1 MMMKSH
7 GMIRALVISAF
18 AISAALAD
26 AHVAAAED
34 YYRGKKIFI
43 VSASS
48 AGGGYDQYARLLARH
63 IGKRI
68 PGAPTVIVQNMP
80 GAEGVKAANYI
91 YNLAPQDGTYIGAL
105 PRSLS
110 LSKLYGHHEQSLMFD
125 PFNFQWLGSLK
136 RDTGVLAVNTK
147 SGLTAPEDLRKREV
161 TLSSQASNSP
171 NSMYARMFNA
181 LYGAKLKPIEGYEGS
196 TAGMLAVE
204 RFEVD
209 GHLSGGTTAPLKNK
223 LAGWI
228 NAGTGKVLVQFGMN
242 RDMDYPDAPTVL
254 DLIPEAE
261 GRAVFELAF
270 TEQEIGSPYV
280 LGPKVAAAQM
290 QILEKAFIETARD
303 ADFLE
308 EARNENAPI
317 YMLDAATIQ
326 AMLKKAYGAP
336 SAITQKLRDLAN
348 VKAH

>member
-1 MMMKSH
+1 MTWLTCV
-7 GMIRALVISAF
+7 RALSLGL
-18 AISAALAD
+18 ALLGAQG
-26 AHVAAAED
+26 AAAED
-34 YYRGKKIFI
+34 YYSGKKIFI

-63 IGKRI
+63 LGKRI
-68 PGAPTVIVQNMP
+68 PGAPTIIVQNMP

-110 LSKLYGHHEQSLMFD
+110 LSKLYAHHEQSLQFD
-125 PFNFQWLGSLK
+125 PFSFQWLGSLK
-136 RDTGVLAVNTK
+136 RDTGVLAVNAK
-147 SGLTAPEDLRKREV
+147 SGLQSPEDLRKRQV

-171 NSMYARMFNA
+171 NSMYARMLNA
-181 LYGAKLKPIEGYEGS
+181 LYGSQLKPIEGYEGS

-223 LAGWI
+223 IAGWVR
-228 NAGTGKVLVQFGMN
+228 AGTGRVLLQFGMN

-254 DLIPEAE
+254 ELIGDPQ
-261 GRAVFELAF
+261 GRAMFELAF

-280 LGPKVAAAQM
+280 LGPKVPATQM
-290 QILEKAFIETARD
+290 EILEKAFIETARD
-303 ADFLE
+303 PDFVA
-308 EARNENAPI
+308 EAANENAPI
-317 YMLDAATIQ
+317 YMLDAVAIQ
-326 AMLKKAYGAP
+326 ALLKKAYGAQQDQ
-336 SAITQKLRDLAN
+336 IRQLRSLALAKSN
-348 VKAH
+348 

>member
-1 MMMKSH
+1 MAWPTC
-7 GMIRALVISAF
+7 IRALALV
-18 AISAALAD
+18 AALQGAQG
-26 AHVAAAED
+26 ASAED
-34 YYRGKKIFI
+34 FYSGKKIFI

-63 IGKRI
+63 LGKHI
-68 PGAPTVIVQNMP
+68 PGAPTIIVQNMP

-110 LSKLYGHHEQSLMFD
+110 LSKLYAHHEQSLQFD

-147 SGLTAPEDLRKREV
+147 SGLQRPEDLKTRQV
-161 TLSSQASNSP
+161 TISSQASSSP
-171 NSMYARMFNA
+171 NSMYARMLNA
-181 LYGAKLKPIEGYEGS
+181 LYGSNLKPIEGYEGS

-209 GHLSGGTTAPLKNK
+209 GHVSGGTTAPLKNK
-223 LAGWI
+223 IASWMK
-228 NAGTGKVLVQFGMN
+228 AGTGKVLLQFGMN
-242 RDMDYPDAPTVL
+242 RDMDYPDAPTAL
-254 DLIPEAE
+254 DLIPDAE

-280 LGPKVAAAQM
+280 LGPKAPAAQM
-290 QILEKAFIETARD
+290 DVLEKAFIETARD
-303 ADFLE
+303 PNFLTD
-308 EARNENAPI
+308 AAAENAPI
-317 YMLDAATIQ
+317 YLLDARAVQ
-326 AMLKKAYGAP
+326 ALLRKAYGAP
-336 SAITQKLRDLAN
+336 QDQIQRLRNLAIAKAN
-348 VKAH
+348 

>member
-1 MMMKSH
+1 MTWLTC
-7 GMIRALVISAF
+7 IRALSLG
-18 AISAALAD
+18 AALLSAQG
-26 AHVAAAED
+26 ATAED
-34 YYRGKKIFI
+34 YYSGKKIFI

-68 PGAPTVIVQNMP
+68 PGTPTIIVQNMP

-110 LSKLYGHHEQSLMFD
+110 LSKLYAHHEQSLQFD
-125 PFNFQWLGSLK
+125 PFSFQWLGSLK

-147 SGLTAPEDLRKREV
+147 SGLQSPEDLKKRQV

-171 NSMYARMFNA
+171 NSMYARMLNA
-181 LYGAKLKPIEGYEGS
+181 LYGSKLKPIEGYEGS

-209 GHLSGGTTAPLKNK
+209 GHVSGGTTAPLKNK
-223 LAGWI
+223 IAGWMK
-228 NAGTGKVLVQFGMN
+228 AGTGKVILQFGMK

-254 DLIPEAE
+254 ELLGDPA

-280 LGPKVAAAQM
+280 LGPKVPAAQVE
-290 QILEKAFIETARD
+290 ILEKAFIETARD
-303 ADFLE
+303 PTFLA
-308 EARNENAPI
+308 EAANENAPI
-317 YMLDAATIQ
+317 YMLDAIAIR
-326 AMLKKAYGAP
+326 ALLKKAYGAP
-336 SAITQKLRDLAN
+336 QDQIQQLRNLAIAKAN
-348 VKAH
+348 

>member
-1 MMMKSH
+1 MTWLTCV
-7 GMIRALVISAF
+7 RALSLGL
-18 AISAALAD
+18 ALLGAQGG
-26 AHVAAAED
+26 AAED
-34 YYRGKKIFI
+34 YYSGKKIFI

-68 PGAPTVIVQNMP
+68 PGAPTIIVQNMP

-110 LSKLYGHHEQSLMFD
+110 LSKLYAHHEQSLQFD

-147 SGLTAPEDLRKREV
+147 SGLQSPEDLKKRQV

-171 NSMYARMFNA
+171 NSMYARMLNA
-181 LYGAKLKPIEGYEGS
+181 LYGSKLKPIEGYEGS

-209 GHLSGGTTAPLKNK
+209 GHVSGGTTAPLKNK
-223 LAGWI
+223 IAGWMK
-228 NAGTGKVLVQFGMN
+228 AGTGKVLLQFGMN

-254 DLIPEAE
+254 DLLGDSA
-261 GRAVFELAF
+261 GRPLFELAF

-280 LGPKVAAAQM
+280 LGPKAPSAQVE
-290 QILEKAFIETARD
+290 ILEKAFIETARD
-303 ADFLE
+303 PTFLA
-308 EARNENAPI
+308 EAASENAPI
-317 YMLDAATIQ
+317 YMLDAIAIQ
-326 AMLKKAYGAP
+326 ALLKKAYGAP
-336 SAITQKLRDLAN
+336 QDQIQQLRNLAIAKSN
-348 VKAH
+348 

>member
-1 MMMKSH
+1 MTWLTCV
-7 GMIRALVISAF
+7 RALSLGV
-18 AISAALAD
+18 ALLGAQG
-26 AHVAAAED
+26 AAAED
-34 YYRGKKIFI
+34 YYSGKKIFI

-68 PGAPTVIVQNMP
+68 PGTPTIIVQNMP

-110 LSKLYGHHEQSLMFD
+110 LSKLYAHHEQSLQFD
-125 PFNFQWLGSLK
+125 PFSFQWLGSLK

-147 SGLTAPEDLRKREV
+147 SGLQSPEDLKKRQV

-171 NSMYARMFNA
+171 NSMYARMLNA
-181 LYGAKLKPIEGYEGS
+181 LYGSKLKPIEGYEGS

-209 GHLSGGTTAPLKNK
+209 GHVSGGTTAPLKNK
-223 LAGWI
+223 IAGWMK
-228 NAGTGKVLVQFGMN
+228 AGTGKVILQFGMN

-254 DLIPEAE
+254 ELIGDPA
-261 GRAVFELAF
+261 GRAIFALAF

-280 LGPKVAAAQM
+280 LGPKVPSAQVE
-290 QILEKAFIETARD
+290 ILEKAFIETARD
-303 ADFLE
+303 PNFLA
-308 EARNENAPI
+308 EAANENAPI
-317 YMLDAATIQ
+317 YMLDAIAIQ
-326 AMLKKAYGAP
+326 ALLKKAYGAP
-336 SAITQKLRDLAN
+336 QEQVQQLRSLAIGKSN
-348 VKAH
+348 

>member
-1 MMMKSH
+1 MAWLTF
-7 GMIRALVISAF
+7 IRALWMGV
-18 AISAALAD
+18 ALLGAQG
-26 AHVAAAED
+26 VAAED
-34 YYRGKKIFI
+34 YYSGKKIFI

-63 IGKRI
+63 LGKRI
-68 PGAPTVIVQNMP
+68 PGAPTIIVQNMP

-110 LSKLYGHHEQSLMFD
+110 LSRLYAHHEQSLQFD

-147 SGLTAPEDLRKREV
+147 SELQSPEDLKKRQV

-171 NSMYARMFNA
+171 NSMYARMLNA
-181 LYGAKLKPIEGYEGS
+181 LYGSKLKPIEGYEGS

-209 GHLSGGTTAPLKNK
+209 GHVSGGTTAPLKNK
-223 LAGWI
+223 IAGWMK
-228 NAGTGKVLVQFGMN
+228 AGTGKVILQFGMN

-254 DLIPEAE
+254 DLIPDAE

-290 QILEKAFIETARD
+290 EILEKAFIETARD
-303 ADFLE
+303 PNFLA
-308 EARNENAPI
+308 EAASENAPI
-317 YMLDAATIQ
+317 YLLDAMAIQ
-326 AMLKKAYGAP
+326 ALLKKAYGSP
-336 SAITQKLRDLAN
+336 PPRIQRLRDLAIAKSN
-348 VKAH
+348 

>member
-1 MMMKSH
+1 MTWRTCM
-7 GMIRALVISAF
+7 GAF
-18 AISAALAD
+18 WLGAALLSAQD
-26 AHVAAAED
+26 LAAED
-34 YYRGKKIFI
+34 YYSGKKIFI

-68 PGAPTVIVQNMP
+68 PGAPTIIVQNMP

-110 LSKLYGHHEQSLMFD
+110 LSKLYAHHEQSLQFD
-125 PFNFQWLGSLK
+125 PFTFQWLGSLK

-147 SGLTAPEDLRKREV
+147 SGLQGPEDLKKRQV

-171 NSMYARMFNA
+171 NSMYARMLNA
-181 LYGAKLKPIEGYEGS
+181 LYGSKLKPIEGYEGS

-209 GHLSGGTTAPLKNK
+209 GHVSGGTTAPIKNK
-223 LAGWI
+223 IAGWMK
-228 NAGTGKVLVQFGMN
+228 AGTGKVILQFGMN

-254 DLIPEAE
+254 ELINDPA
-261 GRAVFELAF
+261 GRAVLELAF

-280 LGPKVAAAQM
+280 LGPKVPSAQVE
-290 QILEKAFIETARD
+290 ILEKAFIETARD
-303 ADFLE
+303 PTFLA
-308 EARNENAPI
+308 EAANENAPI
-317 YMLDAATIQ
+317 YMLDAIAIQ
-326 AMLKKAYGAP
+326 ALLKKAYGAP
-336 SAITQKLRDLAN
+336 QEQIRQLRSLAIGKAN
-348 VKAH
+348 

>member
-1 MMMKSH
+1 
-7 GMIRALVISAF
+7 MIWRTCMGALWLG
-18 AISAALAD
+18 AAVLGASD
-26 AHVAAAED
+26 VVAED
-34 YYRGKKIFI
+34 YYSGKKIFI

-68 PGAPTVIVQNMP
+68 PGAPTIIVQNMP
-80 GAEGVKAANYI
+80 GAEGVKAANFI

-110 LSKLYGHHEQSLMFD
+110 LSKLYAHHEQSLQFD
-125 PFNFQWLGSLK
+125 PFTFQWLGSLK

-147 SGLTAPEDLRKREV
+147 SGLQSPEDLKKRQV

-171 NSMYARMFNA
+171 NSMYARMLNA
-181 LYGAKLKPIEGYEGS
+181 LYGSKLKPIEGYEGS

-209 GHLSGGTTAPLKNK
+209 GHVSGGTTAPLKNK
-223 LAGWI
+223 IAGWMK
-228 NAGTGKVLVQFGMN
+228 AGTGKVILQFGMN

-254 DLIPEAE
+254 ELIGDPA
-261 GRAVFELAF
+261 GRALFELAF

-280 LGPKVAAAQM
+280 LGPKVPAAQVE
-290 QILEKAFIETARD
+290 ILEKAFIETARD
-303 ADFLE
+303 PTFLA
-308 EARNENAPI
+308 EAANENAPI
-317 YMLDAATIQ
+317 YMLDAIAIQ
-326 AMLKKAYGAP
+326 ALLKKAYGAP
-336 SAITQKLRDLAN
+336 QERIQQLRSLAIAKSN
-348 VKAH
+348 

>member
-1 MMMKSH
+1 MTWRTCI
-7 GMIRALVISAF
+7 GAF
-18 AISAALAD
+18 WLGAALLSAQD
-26 AHVAAAED
+26 LAAED
-34 YYRGKKIFI
+34 YYSGKKIFI

-68 PGAPTVIVQNMP
+68 PGTPMIIVQNMP
-80 GAEGVKAANYI
+80 GAEGVKAANFI

-110 LSKLYGHHEQSLMFD
+110 LSKLYAHHEQSLQFD
-125 PFNFQWLGSLK
+125 PFTFQWLGSLK

-147 SGLTAPEDLRKREV
+147 SGLQGPEDLKKRQV

-171 NSMYARMFNA
+171 NSMYARMLNA
-181 LYGAKLKPIEGYEGS
+181 LYGSKLKPIEGYEGS

-209 GHLSGGTTAPLKNK
+209 GHVSGGTTAPLKNK
-223 LAGWI
+223 IAGWMK
-228 NAGTGKVLVQFGMN
+228 AGTGKVILQFGMN

-254 DLIPEAE
+254 ELVGDPA

-280 LGPKVAAAQM
+280 LGPKVPAAQVE
-290 QILEKAFIETARD
+290 ILEKAFIETARD
-303 ADFLE
+303 PTFLA
-308 EARNENAPI
+308 EAANENAPI
-317 YMLDAATIQ
+317 YMLDAIAIQ
-326 AMLKKAYGAP
+326 ALLKKAYGAP
-336 SAITQKLRDLAN
+336 QEQIRQLRSLAIAKSN
-348 VKAH
+348 

>member
-1 MMMKSH
+1 MTWRTCM
-7 GMIRALVISAF
+7 GAF
-18 AISAALAD
+18 WLGAALLGAQD
-26 AHVAAAED
+26 LAAED
-34 YYRGKKIFI
+34 YYSGKKIFI

-110 LSKLYGHHEQSLMFD
+110 LSKLYAHHEQSLQFD
-125 PFNFQWLGSLK
+125 PFTFQWLGSLK

-147 SGLTAPEDLRKREV
+147 SGLQSPEDLKKRQV

-171 NSMYARMFNA
+171 NSMYARMLNA
-181 LYGAKLKPIEGYEGS
+181 LYGSKLKPIEGYEGS

-209 GHLSGGTTAPLKNK
+209 GHVSGGTTAPLKNK
-223 LAGWI
+223 IAGWMK
-228 NAGTGKVLVQFGMN
+228 AGTGNVLLQFGMN
-242 RDMDYPDAPTVL
+242 RDRDYPDAPTVL
-254 DLIPEAE
+254 ELLGDSA
-261 GRAVFELAF
+261 GRALFELAF

-280 LGPKVAAAQM
+280 LGPKVPVAQVE
-290 QILEKAFIETARD
+290 ILEKAFIETARD
-303 ADFLE
+303 ANFLA
-308 EARNENAPI
+308 EAANENAPI
-317 YMLDAATIQ
+317 YMLDAIAIQ
-326 AMLKKAYGAP
+326 ALLKKAYGTP
-336 SAITQKLRDLAN
+336 PDQILQLRNLAIAKSN
-348 VKAH
+348 

>member
-1 MMMKSH
+1 MTWRTCM
-7 GMIRALVISAF
+7 GAF
-18 AISAALAD
+18 WLGAALLSAQD
-26 AHVAAAED
+26 LAAED
-34 YYRGKKIFI
+34 YYSGKKIFI

-68 PGAPTVIVQNMP
+68 PGAPTIIVQNMP

-110 LSKLYGHHEQSLMFD
+110 LSKLYAHHEQSLQFD
-125 PFNFQWLGSLK
+125 PFTFQWLGSLK

-147 SGLTAPEDLRKREV
+147 SGLQGPEDLKKRQV

-171 NSMYARMFNA
+171 NSMYARMLNA
-181 LYGAKLKPIEGYEGS
+181 LYGSKLKPIEGYEGS

-209 GHLSGGTTAPLKNK
+209 GHVSGGTTAPIKNK
-223 LAGWI
+223 IAGWMK
-228 NAGTGKVLVQFGMN
+228 AGTGKVILQFGMN

-254 DLIPEAE
+254 ELINDPA
-261 GRAVFELAF
+261 GRAVLELAF

-280 LGPKVAAAQM
+280 LGPKVPSAQVE
-290 QILEKAFIETARD
+290 ILEKAFIETARD
-303 ADFLE
+303 PTFLA
-308 EARNENAPI
+308 EAANENAPI
-317 YMLDAATIQ
+317 YMLDAIAIQ
-326 AMLKKAYGAP
+326 VLLKKAYGAP
-336 SAITQKLRDLAN
+336 QEQIRQLRSLAIGKAN
-348 VKAH
+348 